1 MVSFCHDVF
10 ENNFQKIIFKYI
22 LKSIHNIFKNKIL
35 FENSDII
42 FFLFTLFSKYKSWN
56 KLSKTHFQLKIFQT
70 HF

>member
-42 FFLFTLFSKYKSWN
+42 FFLFTLFSKYKS
-56 KLSKTHFQLKIFQT
+56 
-70 HF
+70 